1 MLFWFGGEPSG
12 SREVVAQNSSENMH
26 SKSCYQ
32 DRLAAISLRLI
43 RNPARRSA
51 IPAQFQP
58 GSALRQHYET
68 HLSWPRTVRDRNAE

>member
-1 MLFWFGGEPSG
+1 MLFWFGGEPCG

-43 RNPARRSA
+43 RNPCSSLRNPNSLPTQFSA
-51 IPAQFQP
+51 AA
-58 GSALRQHYET
+58 AL
-68 HLSWPRTVRDRNAE
+68 